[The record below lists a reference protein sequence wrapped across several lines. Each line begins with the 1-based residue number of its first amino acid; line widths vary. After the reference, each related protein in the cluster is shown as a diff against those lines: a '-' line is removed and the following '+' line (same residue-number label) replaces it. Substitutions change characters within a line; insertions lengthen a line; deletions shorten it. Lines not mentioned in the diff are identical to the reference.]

1 MEYEEAEDL
10 FGEIDNEGIGYWNQ
24 NYGYE
29 GEDKELERLCKE
41 ARKALNSLD
50 THLQT
55 VFDKH
60 ELY

>member
-10 FGEIDNEGIGYWNQ
+10 FGEIDNEGLGYWAM

-29 GEDKELERLCKE
+29 GEDKELERLCEE
-41 ARKALNSLD
+41 ARKALNNLD
-50 THLQT
+50 AYLQT
-55 VFDKH
+55 IFDEH